1 MKKIKNIILGTLA
14 VLVIGS
20 ILAFSLFWGVIQMIR
35 DWKIAT
41 GDLDTPSS
49 EVVNE

>member
-20 ILAFSLFWGVIQMIR
+20 ILAFRFILGGHSN
-35 DWKIAT
+35 D
-41 GDLDTPSS
+41 
-49 EVVNE
+49 